1 MKTRLI
7 TAGVAIIVFL
17 AVLIFG
23 EMNSIVLTIAIAIV
37 NAIMCGEYLSA
48 KKLNKNIKLMIPCL
62 LFALL
67 IPALSYT
74 EFRYIPY
81 YLFTLTLVVLAV
93 VFHHSVKIEDFL
105 FAFGGVLLLSVSMAA
120 FTILAASQNRF
131 TSFWVILIVVV
142 PWVSDSA
149 AYFVGNAIGKRKLC
163 PVISPKKTVE
173 GAVGGVICGTLAPL
187 LLGLIFRWIYGD
199 VTITYWI
206 LPIIGLL
213 NSVISIFGDL
223 LFSLI
228 KRSCGIKDYGTIMP
242 GHGGLLDRFDSVI
255 LCTPVIFIISQ
266 FVTIIV

>member
-23 EMNSIVLTIAIAIV
+23 EMNSIVITIAIALV
-37 NAIMCGEYLSA
+37 NTIMCGEYLSA
-48 KKLNKNIKLMIPCL
+48 KKLNKNLKIIIPSL

-67 IPALSYT
+67 IPVLSYT

-81 YLFTLTLVVLAV
+81 YLFALTLAVITVVDHEKTGIDDV
-93 VFHHSVKIEDFL
+93 I
-105 FAFGGVLLLSVSMAA
+105 FAFAGVLLLSISMSTFAIRSCA
-120 FTILAASQNRF
+120 LNYRP
-131 TSFWVILIVVV
+131 SFWVILIVGI
-142 PWVSDSA
+142 PWISDTV
-149 AYFVGNAIGKRKLC
+149 AYFVGSAIGKRKLC

-173 GAVGGVICGTLAPL
+173 GAVAGVIGGTVAPL
-187 LLGLIFRWIYGD
+187 LFGLVFQLIYGS
-199 VTITYWI
+199 VTVTYWI

-223 LFSLI
+223 LFSVL
-228 KRSCGIKDYGTIMP
+228 KRSCDIKDFGSIMP

-255 LCTPVIFIISQ
+255 LCSPVVFIISQ

>member
-7 TAGVAIIVFL
+7 TAGVAIVFFF
-17 AVLIFG
+17 AVLVFG
-23 EMNSIVLTIAIAIV
+23 EMNSIVITLAVSLV
-37 NAIMCGEYLSA
+37 NTIMCGEYLSA
-48 KKLNKNIKLMIPCL
+48 KKLNTNLKIMIPCL
-62 LFALL
+62 LFSLL

-74 EFRYIPY
+74 AYRYIPY
-81 YLFTLTLVVLAV
+81 YLFALSLTVITV
-93 VFHHSVKIEDFL
+93 VFHETTKLEDVVFS
-105 FAFGGVLLLSVSMAA
+105 FAGVMLLSISMAA
-120 FTILAASQNRF
+120 FVVRSAAANNHP
-131 TSFWVILIVVV
+131 SFWVILIVGI
-142 PWVSDSA
+142 PWICDSV
-149 AYFVGNAIGKRKLC
+149 AYFAGSAFGKRKLC

-173 GAVGGVICGTLAPL
+173 GAVAGVIGGTIAPL
-187 LLGLIFRWIYGD
+187 LFGLVFQLIYGN
-199 VTITYWI
+199 VTVTYWI

-223 LFSLI
+223 LFSVI

>member
-7 TAGVAIIVFL
+7 TAGVAIVVFL

-48 KKLNKNIKLMIPCL
+48 KKLNKNMKLMIPCM
-62 LFALL
+62 LFAVL

-74 EFRYIPY
+74 EYRYFPY
-81 YLFTLTLVVLAV
+81 YLFTLTLAVIAV
-93 VFHHSVKIEDFL
+93 VFHEETKANDVI
-105 FAFGGVLLLSVSMAA
+105 FAFAGVLLLSVSMSAFVIRSAA
-120 FTILAASQNRF
+120 MNKYS
-131 TSFWVILIVVV
+131 SFWVVLIVGI
-142 PWVSDSA
+142 PWICDSA
-149 AYFVGNAIGKRKLC
+149 AYFVGSALGKHKLC

-187 LLGLIFRWIYGD
+187 LFALIFQWIYGS
-199 VTITYWI
+199 VTITYSI

-223 LFSLI
+223 LFSVI
-228 KRSCGIKDYGTIMP
+228 KRDCGIKDYGTIMP